1 MSSSWSLKLYLPM
14 PSDVGA
20 CQRLRGPSSEMIKV
34 ETEEVGDGWRVWVEK
49 EGSDGGYKRDER

>member
-1 MSSSWSLKLYLPM
+1 M

-20 CQRLRGPSSEMIKV
+20 CQRLRGPSSEMINV
-34 ETEEVGDGWRVWVEK
+34 ETEEVGDGWRVWVKK